1 MACLDGSYWTF
12 TASFGSYS
20 CNAAG
25 ENAYPS
31 IADPEQTTIDNYGRL
46 KLLEAAFYEVFNIES
61 YILLAKRHVKVA
73 ADLRNGTT
81 GGP

>member
-31 IADPEQTTIDNYGRL
+31 IADPEQTTIDNYG
-46 KLLEAAFYEVFNIES
+46 
-61 YILLAKRHVKVA
+61 
-73 ADLRNGTT
+73 LR
-81 GGP
+81 